1 MRPQLILIFES
12 KPATNFSTLNPKEQ
26 DKMGCPFLGSP
37 FLNSANSVPV
47 LLMRY
52 FRLMSID

>member
-1 MRPQLILIFES
+1 LIFES

-26 DKMGCPFLGSP
+26 DKMGCPLLGSP
-37 FLNSANSVPV
+37 FLISANSVPV

-52 FRLMSID
+52 FRLISID